1 MDYKLKSKII
11 FFLIIAVF
19 FSCDNKKKNLLK
31 LDSANLIDSSKSIVF
46 DDNQIR
52 YYEKVYLKTYG
63 DSSNSTDYA
72 EIKFEYPEII
82 TPIASYDS
90 INNYVT
96 NQILNFPLSEE
107 PFNNI
112 DEISDSLFSSYIEAK
127 KEFADYNTNWFIKSN
142 IKIMGIFRNII
153 SIKTEESMYTGGAN
167 IFYNVIF
174 SNFYIENGKVLLLGD
189 IVKEEKFSELAN
201 VGKDLF
207 YKLKNI
213 PNNSSLENA
222 GYWFENKSFE
232 FNDNFA
238 ITDSGLVFFYNLY
251 EIAPRV
257 EGTTELFIPKERII
271 ELTNIYE

>member
-1 MDYKLKSKII
+1 MKSKII
-11 FFLIIAVF
+11 FFFIIVVF
-19 FSCDNKKKNLLK
+19 YGCNNKRHNLPE

-46 DDNQIR
+46 NDNQIK
-52 YYEKVYLKTYG
+52 YYEKVYFKKYG
-63 DSSNSTDYA
+63 NSSDSTDYA

-82 TPIASYDS
+82 TPSSSYDS
-90 INNYVT
+90 INSYII
-96 NQILNFPLSEE
+96 NQILNFPLIEE

-127 KEFADYNTNWFIKSN
+127 KEFADYHTNWFIKSS
-142 IKIMGIFRNII
+142 IKIRGIFKNII
-153 SIKTEESMYTGGAN
+153 SIKKEEAMYTGGAN
-167 IFYNVIF
+167 SFYNVIF
-174 SNFYIENGKVLLLGD
+174 SNFDIETGKIIFLDD
-189 IVKEEKFSELAN
+189 IVKEDKFNELVN

-213 PNNSSLENA
+213 PDHSLLENDE
-222 GYWFENKSFE
+222 YWFENKSFE